1 MDITVLRQ
9 LSLGLI
15 WVAPDTTLDTQ
26 KWPAAAPN
34 VNQYTAP
41 SPLPGRGGQG
51 LQGYLVHKKQPPPP
65 KDHHMT
71 LVIVLL

>member
-41 SPLPGRGGQG
+41 SPLPGGGRFG
-51 LQGYLVHKKQPPPP
+51 A
-65 KDHHMT
+65 T
-71 LVIVLL
+71 LVGLKQAFRLTALVTM